1 MLVLRRADQKYFA
14 AKTQKR
20 TNPGDFDRAVAELK
34 MLLKVDHPNI
44 VKFEE
49 SFCNEKTNELVIII
63 EYCSCKFI
71 LFDPLICVC
80 RRRHARSNCLLHKT
94 GQTCAR
100 ELHSLVPVPNNART
114 HTTAR
119 AAHLPLGPEA

>member
-1 MLVLRRADQKYFA
+1 
-14 AKTQKR
+14 
-20 TNPGDFDRAVAELK
+20 

-71 LFDPLICVC
+71 LFARLIVLVDGDL
-80 RRRHARSNCLLHKT
+80 R
-94 GQTCAR
+94 GQIAFYTKQGR
-100 ELHSLVPVPNNART
+100 LVPENYI
-114 HTTAR
+114 
-119 AAHLPLGPEA
+119 LWYLF